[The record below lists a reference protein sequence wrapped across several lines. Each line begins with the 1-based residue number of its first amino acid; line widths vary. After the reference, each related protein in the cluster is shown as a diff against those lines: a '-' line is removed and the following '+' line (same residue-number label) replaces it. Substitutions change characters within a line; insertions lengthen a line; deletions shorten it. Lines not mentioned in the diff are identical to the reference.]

1 VVVERIP
8 AIEAEDMLGVRV
20 LTVRGE
26 LDISHAAELQV
37 LLRDAV
43 WRFDGNVLVD
53 LGAALF
59 VDAST
64 LSALARMSLKMRRD
78 GRRLALL
85 RASSLV
91 RRFLSITQLD
101 SRLPVY
107 DNFPVAL
114 DALAPDEAD
123 PASRVRQRA

>member
-1 VVVERIP
+1 MERIP

-26 LDISHAAELQV
+26 LDIAHAAELQV

-53 LGAALF
+53 LAAAPF
-59 VDAST
+59 VDGST
-64 LSALARMSLKMRRD
+64 LSGLARMSLKMRRD

-85 RASSLV
+85 RASATV
-91 RRFLSITQLD
+91 RRFLAITQLEA
-101 SRLPVY
+101 RLPVFT
-107 DNFPVAL
+107 NFPMAL
-114 DALAPDEAD
+114 EALAPPETD
-123 PASRVRQRA
+123 PASPLSIQA

>member
-1 VVVERIP
+1 
-8 AIEAEDMLGVRV
+8 V

-26 LDISHAAELQV
+26 LDIAHAAELQV

-64 LSALARMSLKMRRD
+64 LSAFARMSLKMRRD

-85 RASSLV
+85 RASALV

-101 SRLPVY
+101 ARLPVY
-107 DNFPVAL
+107 DNVPAAL
-114 DALAPDEAD
+114 EALAPDPVSFD
-123 PASRVRQRA
+123 V

>member
-1 VVVERIP
+1 VERIP

-20 LTVRGE
+20 VTVRGE
-26 LDISHAAELQV
+26 LDIAQAAELQV

-53 LGAALF
+53 LAAAGF

-64 LSALARMSLKMRRD
+64 LSSLTRMSLRMRRD

-85 RASSLV
+85 RASSQM
-91 RRFLSITQLD
+91 RRILAIAQLED
-101 SRLPVY
+101 KLPVY
-107 DNFPVAL
+107 ENFPTAL
-114 DALAPDEAD
+114 DELAPDED
-123 PASRVRQRA
+123 GVPWGRIRA

>member
-1 VVVERIP
+1 VERIP

-20 LTVRGE
+20 LTARGE
-26 LDISHAAELQV
+26 LDIAHATELQV

-64 LSALARMSLKMRRD
+64 LSGLARMSLKMRRD
-78 GRRLALL
+78 GRQLALL
-85 RASSLV
+85 RASASV

-101 SRLPVY
+101 ERLPVY
-107 DNFPVAL
+107 ENFPVAL
-114 DALAPDEAD
+114 EALAPAGTD
-123 PASRVRQRA
+123 PASSGWLRA